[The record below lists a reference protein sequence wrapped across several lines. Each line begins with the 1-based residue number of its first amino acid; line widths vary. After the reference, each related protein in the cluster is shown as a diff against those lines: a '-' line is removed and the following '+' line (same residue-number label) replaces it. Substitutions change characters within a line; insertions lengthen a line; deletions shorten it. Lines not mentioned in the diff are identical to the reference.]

1 MSAACIN
8 TLNTLHFRF
17 YISPRAYNNITYK
30 QTVAVSCVYKSTKVR
45 NPRHNC
51 THTPRDETHAR
62 LNGVTHTV
70 CSAHAY
76 FTFGRKNDIAVFL

>member
-51 THTPRDETHAR
+51 THTPRGETRAFEWR
-62 LNGVTHTV
+62 HTYI
-70 CSAHAY
+70 CSAHTY